1 MPYAADQHMKD
12 SGPKAP
18 WLLARRN
25 IDVSK
30 WSQLV
35 FQALFYATGG
45 CKSQSGK
52 QFAKPERF

>member
-1 MPYAADQHMKD
+1 MPYAADRHMKA

-30 WSQLV
+30 
-35 FQALFYATGG
+35 
-45 CKSQSGK
+45 
-52 QFAKPERF
+52 